1 MKRILFILTSL
12 ITLNSS
18 ATDCQ
23 QLITTAKNYVDT
35 YIVPNGNNT
44 ITGTRANAAFN
55 YIITALKCV
64 DTIQDLSF
72 TRNSSRDSFV
82 IVYKGVRFA
91 VKDSIGSGGSGTVT
105 SIATDLTLTGGTITT
120 TGTLKVDT
128 SVISTLSALKDSID
142 NLRNV
147 SVVTDT
153 TLYTV
158 INSLNT
164 PPVSPNAGDVY
175 LVGNSPTG
183 AWVGHAKDIAT
194 WDGSAWTFIDG
205 VQGNFLYNASTGITY
220 IFRGGNWVQ
229 IGGIP
234 ALNNGNTISSGLTIG
249 TNNLRSLEFETNNSK
264 RGRFDS
270 IGRLHVYNLP
280 ISTDTFINVTDIN
293 GKFGKVGKTS
303 FAKSIGI
310 PINTI
315 DVTYTQLYDL
325 YSNSQLVPLQYY
337 KITDFQT
344 IYDQPD
350 FNSDGTPKTTVETK
364 SGAQEHLLLMA
375 TSPNTFAENVFS
387 EEYPNDKIKYD
398 ITFTS
403 TEVMNAPAKGR
414 ISERI
419 DDNFNRADYDFRA
432 VLFKR
437 YESSTGSGIYS
448 EWKDNGEASQEFF
461 TFNSGAYYNEI
472 GSFFDYS
479 AVINLPFRTPNIVF
493 MDIALNNKFS
503 DANYNQTWFDV
514 TASNILGGA
523 VSDITS
529 LGSMAYTYI
538 GGSSTGLKFL
548 GVSTDNWIG
557 ERATN
562 CIFGNDF
569 NNNSIWDQLLNV
581 TFGSGFVR
589 NIQYGILSNSTFGNN
604 FTDGVI
610 YGLTDSIIAG
620 DNCFKVTLKSSLDI
634 TMGDNVKGVD
644 FGGTKHLSTDN
655 DLSNIKNIVFSGGI
669 DGSTWTNYITPTNNP
684 EFYTPATKTV
694 MLGTDGN
701 VYSRYF
707 NGTTDV
713 STIIN

>member
-164 PPVSPNAGDVY
+164 PPVSPNTGDVY

-183 AWVGHAKDIAT
+183 AWVGHSKDVAT

-220 IFRGGNWVQ
+220 IFRSGNWVQ
-229 IGGIP
+229 TGGIP

-448 EWKDNGEASQEFF
+448 EWKDNGESSQEFL
-461 TFNSGAYYNEI
+461 TFSGGASLYNNIGNYYSVR
-472 GSFFDYS
+472 GFLGDAFD
-479 AVINLPFRTPNIVF
+479 LPNIVF
-493 MDIALNNKFS
+493 QNIALGNNLS
-503 DANYNQTWFDV
+503 NANRNMTFLNICSAFETGQDVQDV
-514 TASNILGGA
+514 TVFLGAVGGFSYNYLGGFA
-523 VSDITS
+523 NGVR
-529 LGSMAYTYI
+529 
-538 GGSSTGLKFL
+538 FL
-548 GVSTDNWIG
+548 GDARNNWFGEACTNVVIG
-557 ERATN
+557 DS
-562 CIFGNDF
+562 CDY
-569 NNNSIWDQLLNV
+569 NSIWDKLTNF
-581 TFGSGFVR
+581 TSGAGFKR
-589 NIQYGILSNSTFGNN
+589 NIQYGDWSNSTVGNN

-655 DLSNIKNIVFSGGI
+655 DLSNIKTLIS
-669 DGSTWTNYITPTNNP
+669 S
-684 EFYTPATKTV
+684 
-694 MLGTDGN
+694 
-701 VYSRYF
+701 
-707 NGTTDV
+707 
-713 STIIN
+713 